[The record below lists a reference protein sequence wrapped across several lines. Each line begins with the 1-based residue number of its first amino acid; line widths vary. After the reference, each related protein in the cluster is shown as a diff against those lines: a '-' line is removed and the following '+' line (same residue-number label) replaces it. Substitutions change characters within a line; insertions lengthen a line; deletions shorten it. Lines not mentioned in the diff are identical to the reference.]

1 MLNDEHLLMTFD
13 GTAMLEDGTRQ
24 PIEYDVTVGAV
35 RQYAAEPNPCQCDNC
50 LQTFL
55 PAIKLLALQEDFLAG
70 KITEKRLKRELK
82 RMGYRREGKIQHH

>member
-1 MLNDEHLLMTFD
+1 MLNDEHLLMTFA
-13 GTAMLEDGTRQ
+13 GIAELEDGTRQ

-82 RMGYRREGKIQHH
+82 RMGYRREGKILHH